1 VLPFQP
7 LPAPAVHTPAGL
19 SPIVPLSAPPPL
31 SPDAARAKPTT
42 TMVPPTDDLDDGWDM
57 GDDDPTALADSAQAA
72 AQADAEMQRPE
83 NTPSSSEMAGDGAPG
98 GDGIDEP
105 GWD

>member
-1 VLPFQP
+1 
-7 LPAPAVHTPAGL
+7 
-19 SPIVPLSAPPPL
+19 
-31 SPDAARAKPTT
+31 
-42 TMVPPTDDLDDGWDM
+42 MVPPMDDLDGGWDDM
-57 GDDDPTALADSAQAA
+57 GDDDPTALADSAHTA